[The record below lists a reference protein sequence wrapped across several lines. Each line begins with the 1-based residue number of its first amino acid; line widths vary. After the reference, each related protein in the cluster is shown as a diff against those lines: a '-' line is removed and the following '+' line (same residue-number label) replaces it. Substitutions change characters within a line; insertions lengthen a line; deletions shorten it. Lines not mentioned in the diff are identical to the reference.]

1 MCGMGEATARQPTAR
16 LHVIDDNNFR
26 LSLTTTPVIV
36 DYMNTRSAL
45 IEATAELLAHSP
57 SGDVSTRAISEA
69 AGVQQPVL
77 YRLFGD
83 KNGLLRATVDYVW
96 DQYLGSKR
104 AAAKSEDPLQD
115 LRAGWD
121 SHTAFALAHPNAY
134 KLMFSSALGSEPEAA
149 EEAMRIL
156 REVLERLAKKGRLRV
171 TPDVAARMV
180 MSANTGVA
188 LALITRPAL
197 YPDMDLS
204 VMVRDAI
211 HRAILLAPA
220 ADTAVPS
227 ADTAAHDARQ
237 AAATTLLSSVNEFT
251 PQPFTPAE
259 SALLKQWLA
268 QIAGSGRRS

>member
-1 MCGMGEATARQPTAR
+1 M
-16 LHVIDDNNFR
+16 D
-26 LSLTTTPVIV
+26 
-36 DYMNTRSAL
+36 TRSSI
-45 IEATAELLAHSP
+45 IEATAELLARSP
-57 SGDVSTRAISEA
+57 SGDVSTRAVSEA

-83 KNGLLRATVDYVW
+83 KSGLLRATVDYVW

-104 AAAKSEDPLQD
+104 AAEKSDDPLED

-134 KLMFSSALGSEPEAA
+134 KLMFSSALDSEPEAA

-156 REVLERLAKKGRLRV
+156 REVLERLAKQGRLRV
-171 TPDVAARMV
+171 TPDMAARMV
-180 MSANTGVA
+180 MTANTGVA
-188 LALITRPAL
+188 LALITRPRL
-197 YPDMDLS
+197 YPDQNLS

-211 HRAILLAPA
+211 HRAILLAPEGTAAHA
-220 ADTAVPS
+220 ADA
-227 ADTAAHDARQ
+227 AAHDARR
-237 AAATTLLSSVNEFT
+237 AAATTLLSSVDEFT

-268 QIAGSGRRS
+268 QIAGSGQPS